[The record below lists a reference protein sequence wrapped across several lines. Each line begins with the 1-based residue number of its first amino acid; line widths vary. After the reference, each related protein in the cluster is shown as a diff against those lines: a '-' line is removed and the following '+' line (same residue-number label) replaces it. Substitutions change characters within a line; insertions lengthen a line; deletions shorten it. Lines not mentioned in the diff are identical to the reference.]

1 MSELKKRKD
10 GRYQRRVTLSNGK
23 TKLVYG
29 RTKAELSAAV
39 RAVQSEDSAGL
50 EVGDHTLVGEWAK
63 IWLDTYKSRLRPA
76 TVKMYRDTYNLHIMD
91 AIGGME
97 LREVRPVHVRR
108 VMASVADKSDSLQH
122 KVLLTMRQIFTTAR
136 QNHLIA
142 YDPTDG
148 IKPTPHARPAKKQ
161 YLTQDEG
168 AALISAVDEPRAKVF
183 CALCFYCGL
192 RREEALGLQC
202 TDIGPAA
209 LVVSRAVTFPD
220 GNQPDPSMELKTKA
234 AHRIIPIP
242 AALRKIL
249 NETPHIGL
257 HVVPNA
263 DGGVMTKTGYTR
275 MWAHV
280 TSATSIPVHAHML
293 RHSYATSLYRAGV
306 DLRTAQQLLGHS
318 TIEMTANIYTH
329 LEASD
334 SIQMA
339 SRLDAY
345 FSAQKDRA
353 CAGSEGVEENA

>member
-1 MSELKKRKD
+1 MAELKKRKD

-39 RAVQSEDSAGL
+39 RAVQAEDSAGL

-108 VMASVADKSDSLQH
+108 VMAAVADKSDSLQH
-122 KVLLTMRQIFTTAR
+122 KVLLTMRQIFQTAR

-148 IKPTPHARPAKKQ
+148 IKPTPHARPTKKQ
-161 YLTQDEG
+161 YLTQEEG
-168 AALISAVDEPRAKVF
+168 AALISAIDEPRAKVF

-192 RREEALGLQC
+192 RREEALGLQW

-249 NETPHIGL
+249 DETPRIGL

-280 TSATSIPVHAHML
+280 TSVTGIPVHAHML

-334 SIQMA
+334 SLQMA
-339 SRLDAY
+339 SRLDEY
-345 FSAQKDRA
+345 FSGKRVGPCSDSA
-353 CAGSEGVEENA
+353 ENA

>member
-10 GRYQRRVTLSNGK
+10 GRYQRRITLSNGK

-39 RAVQSEDSAGL
+39 RAVQAEDSAGL

-161 YLTQDEG
+161 YLTQEEG
-168 AALISAVDEPRAKVF
+168 AALISAIDEPRAKVF

-192 RREEALGLQC
+192 RREEALGLQW
-202 TDIGPAA
+202 TDISPAA

-220 GNQPDPSMELKTKA
+220 GNQPDLSMELKTKA

-242 AALRKIL
+242 VALRKIL
-249 NETPHIGL
+249 DETPHIGL

-263 DGGVMTKTGYTR
+263 DGSVMTKTGYTR

-280 TSATSIPVHAHML
+280 TSVTDIPIHAHML
-293 RHSYATSLYRAGV
+293 RHSYATSLYRAGI
-306 DLRTAQQLLGHS
+306 DLRTAQQLLGHA

-334 SIQMA
+334 SLQMA
-339 SRLDAY
+339 SRLDEY
-345 FSAQKDRA
+345 FSGKRVGPCSDSA
-353 CAGSEGVEENA
+353 ENA